1 MNKALLLV
9 GLVQLFF
16 ICTQAQ
22 DINNFKPLHSVGE
35 IPVEINKNSA
45 SKVKEQTSEISKN
58 QTTSE
63 INTEKD
69 FILKSNYILDRI
81 LSNGV
86 VFYGN
91 KINKYVE
98 KVADE
103 LLKDNAELRKE
114 LNFYI
119 VKTSEINAFAT
130 DRGEI
135 FITIGLLA
143 QIENEAQ
150 LAFVLS
156 HEIIHYKNKHAKT
169 GFIENDKIDNS
180 KDKYKKTNW
189 DKLFSK
195 SKYSKELEME
205 ADMDGLEIYLKS
217 NYSLKEINAFFY
229 VFQYSHLPIDDVVFE
244 KNYFDDENW
253 SIQSILAN
261 REVAQIEAIDDEE
274 DEYQDHPNINK
285 RRAIIHS
292 MIENESNEGRVEY
305 IISKE
310 DFIEVQTLARLE
322 LSYLFTKSRHYG
334 EAIYNSYIML
344 KRYPDNKF
352 LRLNLGYCLYAL
364 SKYKNDSNL
373 DDVLTDFND
382 VQGESQ
388 NVFYLFDE
396 IDKTD
401 LSVLAVKYL
410 WELKT
415 EITDDNFLN
424 IIAEDAIKEMLLNA
438 GVRKSELSKK
448 VKLEIENTAVVD
460 SSKLSKYDKIKN
472 KQKEEGTS
480 YEYAFVNLFNN
491 KEFDDMINKY
501 EKVYVDKVIKNE
513 DNNRFENDTKT
524 KQALGL
530 KEVVLVSPSYRHFK
544 TKKEV
549 SEDYVYADSKEEQF
563 IESNKQIAK
572 SKNVDLKVINYREFE
587 STDEFNDL
595 GLLNDWMEER
605 YGHFNLEVY
614 PYCSMFTDDLIDKY
628 GTKYFAWT
636 GMYSFHV
643 GKKGLG
649 WAIYGGAM
657 NGVMFAVFSFQLW
670 PVGVAVPFFIYLTNN
685 SKRSFYY
692 TYLFDISNYKAHLI
706 NETFK
711 SGVPMNGYLLDTYNQ
726 ISTKPR
732 K

>member
-9 GLVQLFF
+9 GFVQLFF

-22 DINNFKPLHSVGE
+22 DVNNFKPLNSAGE
-35 IPVEINKNSA
+35 IPVEINKSSA
-45 SKVKEQTSEISKN
+45 SKIKEQTSEISKD
-58 QTTSE
+58 QKLSK

-103 LLKDNAELRKE
+103 LLKDNTELRKE
-114 LNFYI
+114 LSFYI

-205 ADMDGLEIYLKS
+205 ADMDGLEIYMKS
-217 NYSLKEINAFFY
+217 NYSLKEIDAFFY

-244 KNYFDDENW
+244 KNYFDDEHW
-253 SIQSILAN
+253 SIQSLLAN
-261 REVAQIEAIDDEE
+261 REVAQIEAIDDE
-274 DEYQDHPNINK
+274 DDMYQDHPNINK

-292 MIENESNEGRVEY
+292 MVENESNEGRVEY

-310 DFIEVQTLARLE
+310 SFVEVQSLARLE
-322 LSYLFTKSRHYG
+322 LSYLFTKSRRYG

-352 LRLNLGYCLYAL
+352 LKLNLGYCLYAL
-364 SKYKNDSNL
+364 SKYKNDSKLN
-373 DDVLTDFND
+373 DVLTDFND

-388 NVFYLFDE
+388 NVFYLFNE
-396 IDKTD
+396 IDKKD
-401 LSVLAVKYL
+401 LNVLAVKYL
-410 WELKT
+410 WGLKAEL
-415 EITDDNFLN
+415 EDDKFLN
-424 IIAEDAIKEMLLNA
+424 VIAEDAIKEMLLNS
-438 GVRKSELSKK
+438 GVRKSELSTTFK
-448 VKLEIENTAVVD
+448 VDVENTVID
-460 SSKLSKYDKIKN
+460 SSKLSKYDKIKS

-491 KEFDDMINKY
+491 KEFENMINKY

-513 DNNRFENDTKT
+513 DNNRFENDKKT

-530 KEVVLVSPSYRHFK
+530 KEVVLVSPNYRHFK

-549 SEDYVYADSKEEQF
+549 SEDYVYSDVREQQF
-563 IESNKQIAK
+563 INSNKQIAK
-572 SKNVDLKVINYREFE
+572 SKNVDLKVINYREFG
-587 STDEFNDL
+587 STDEYNDL

-628 GTKYFAWT
+628 GTKYFAWS
-636 GMYSFHV
+636 GIYSFHV

-649 WAIYGGAM
+649 WAITGSYFGGMAF
-657 NGVMFAVFSFQLW
+657 GAASLTLL
-670 PVGVAVPFFIYLTNN
+670 PVGAAIPIILYIAN
-685 SKRSFYY
+685 SSNRSFYY

-706 NETFK
+706 NESFK
-711 SGVPMNGYLLDTYNQ
+711 SGIPMPAYVSDTFRQ
-726 ISTKPR
+726 ISSKP
-732 K
+732 KN

>member
-1 MNKALLLV
+1 MNRALLLV
-9 GLVQLFF
+9 GLVQFFF

-22 DINNFKPLHSVGE
+22 DINNFKPLYSVGE
-35 IPVEINKNSA
+35 IPIEINKSSA
-45 SKVKEQTSEISKN
+45 SKIKEQTSEISKN

-103 LLKDNAELRKE
+103 LLKDNLTLRKE
-114 LNFYI
+114 LSFYI

-244 KNYFDDENW
+244 KDYFDDENW

-292 MIENESNEGRVEY
+292 IIENESNEGRVNY
-305 IISKE
+305 IISK
-310 DFIEVQTLARLE
+310 DGFIEVQSLARLE

-352 LRLNLGYCLYAL
+352 LKLNLGYCLYAL
-364 SKYKNDSNL
+364 SKYKNGTNL
-373 DDVLTDFND
+373 NDVLTDFNN

-388 NVFYLFDE
+388 NVFYLFNE
-396 IDKTD
+396 IDKRD

-410 WELKT
+410 WGLKA
-415 EITDDNFLN
+415 EITDDKFLN
-424 IIAEDAIKEMLLNA
+424 VIAEDAIKEMLLNS

-448 VKLEIENTAVVD
+448 VKVEIENTVID

-491 KEFDDMINKY
+491 KEFEGMINQY

-513 DNNRFENDTKT
+513 DNNRFENDKKT

-530 KEVVLVSPSYRHFK
+530 KEVVLVSPNYRHFK
-544 TKKEV
+544 TKKEI
-549 SEDYVYADSKEEQF
+549 SEDYVYADVREKQF
-563 IESNKQIAK
+563 INSNKQIAK
-572 SKNVDLKVINYREFE
+572 SKNVNLEVINYREFR
-587 STDEFNDL
+587 STDEYNDL
-595 GLLNDWMEER
+595 GLLSDWMEER

-628 GTKYFAWT
+628 GTKYFAWS
-636 GMYSFHV
+636 GIYSFHV

-649 WAIYGGAM
+649 WAITGSYFGGMAF
-657 NGVMFAVFSFQLW
+657 GAAS
-670 PVGVAVPFFIYLTNN
+670 LTLLPLGAAIPIILYIAN
-685 SKRSFYY
+685 SSNRSFYY

-706 NETFK
+706 NESFK
-711 SGVPMNGYLLDTYNQ
+711 SGIPMTGYVSDTFRQ
-726 ISTKPR
+726 ISTKP
-732 K
+732 KN

>member
-1 MNKALLLV
+1 MKKALLLV
-9 GLVQLFF
+9 GFVQLFF

-22 DINNFKPLHSVGE
+22 DVNNFKPLNSAGE
-35 IPVEINKNSA
+35 IPVEINKSSA
-45 SKVKEQTSEISKN
+45 SKIKEQTSEISKD
-58 QTTSE
+58 QKLSK

-103 LLKDNAELRKE
+103 LLKDYTELRKE
-114 LNFYI
+114 LSFYI

-205 ADMDGLEIYLKS
+205 ADMDGLEIYMKS
-217 NYSLKEINAFFY
+217 NYSLKEIDAFFY

-244 KNYFDDENW
+244 KNYFDDEHW
-253 SIQSILAN
+253 SIQSLLAN
-261 REVAQIEAIDDEE
+261 REVAQIEAIDDE
-274 DEYQDHPNINK
+274 DDMYQDHPNINK

-292 MIENESNEGRVEY
+292 MVENESNEGRVEY

-310 DFIEVQTLARLE
+310 SFVEVQSLARLE
-322 LSYLFTKSRHYG
+322 LSYLFTKSRRYG

-352 LRLNLGYCLYAL
+352 LKLNLGYCLYAL
-364 SKYKNDSNL
+364 SKYKNDSKLN
-373 DDVLTDFND
+373 DVLTDFND

-388 NVFYLFDE
+388 NVFYLFNE
-396 IDKTD
+396 IDKKD
-401 LSVLAVKYL
+401 LNVLAVKYL
-410 WELKT
+410 WGLKAEL
-415 EITDDNFLN
+415 EDDKFLN
-424 IIAEDAIKEMLLNA
+424 VIAEDAIKEMLLNS
-438 GVRKSELSKK
+438 GVRKSELSTTFK
-448 VKLEIENTAVVD
+448 VDVENTVID
-460 SSKLSKYDKIKN
+460 SSKLSKYDKIKS

-491 KEFDDMINKY
+491 KEFENMINKY

-513 DNNRFENDTKT
+513 DNNRFENDKKT

-530 KEVVLVSPSYRHFK
+530 KEVVLVSPNYRHFK

-549 SEDYVYADSKEEQF
+549 SEDYVYSDVREQQF
-563 IESNKQIAK
+563 INSNKQIAK
-572 SKNVDLKVINYREFE
+572 SKNVDLKVINYREFG
-587 STDEFNDL
+587 STDEYNDL

-628 GTKYFAWT
+628 GTKYFAWS
-636 GMYSFHV
+636 GIYSFHV

-649 WAIYGGAM
+649 WAITGSYFGGMAF
-657 NGVMFAVFSFQLW
+657 GAASLTLL
-670 PVGVAVPFFIYLTNN
+670 PVGAAIPIILYIAN
-685 SKRSFYY
+685 SSNRSFYY

-706 NETFK
+706 NESFK
-711 SGVPMNGYLLDTYNQ
+711 SGIPMPAYVSDTFRQ
-726 ISTKPR
+726 ISSKP
-732 K
+732 KN

>member
-9 GLVQLFF
+9 GFVQLFF

-22 DINNFKPLHSVGE
+22 DVNNFKPLNSAGE
-35 IPVEINKNSA
+35 IPVEINKSSA
-45 SKVKEQTSEISKN
+45 SKIKEQTSEISKD
-58 QTTSE
+58 QKLSK
-63 INTEKD
+63 INTEKY

-103 LLKDNAELRKE
+103 LLKDNTELRKE
-114 LNFYI
+114 LSFYI

-205 ADMDGLEIYLKS
+205 ADMDGLEIYMKS
-217 NYSLKEINAFFY
+217 NYSLKEIDAFFY

-244 KNYFDDENW
+244 KNYFDDEHW
-253 SIQSILAN
+253 SIQSLLAN
-261 REVAQIEAIDDEE
+261 REVAQIEAIDDE
-274 DEYQDHPNINK
+274 DDMYQDHPNINK

-292 MIENESNEGRVEY
+292 MVENESNEGRVEY

-310 DFIEVQTLARLE
+310 SFVEVQSLARLE
-322 LSYLFTKSRHYG
+322 LSYLFTKSRRYG

-352 LRLNLGYCLYAL
+352 LKLNLGYCLYAL
-364 SKYKNDSNL
+364 SKYKNDSKLN
-373 DDVLTDFND
+373 DVLTDFND

-388 NVFYLFDE
+388 NVFYLFNE
-396 IDKTD
+396 IDKKD
-401 LSVLAVKYL
+401 LNVLAVKYL
-410 WELKT
+410 WGLKAEL
-415 EITDDNFLN
+415 EDDKFLN
-424 IIAEDAIKEMLLNA
+424 VIAEDAIKEMLLNS
-438 GVRKSELSKK
+438 GVRKSELSTTFK
-448 VKLEIENTAVVD
+448 VDVENTVID
-460 SSKLSKYDKIKN
+460 SSKLSKYDKIKS

-491 KEFDDMINKY
+491 KEFENMINKY

-513 DNNRFENDTKT
+513 DNNRFENDKKT

-530 KEVVLVSPSYRHFK
+530 KEVVLVSPNYRHFK

-549 SEDYVYADSKEEQF
+549 SEDYVYSDVREQQF
-563 IESNKQIAK
+563 INSNKQIAK
-572 SKNVDLKVINYREFE
+572 SKNVDLKVINYREFG
-587 STDEFNDL
+587 STDEYNDL

-628 GTKYFAWT
+628 GTKYFAWS
-636 GMYSFHV
+636 GIYSFHV

-649 WAIYGGAM
+649 WAITGSYFGGMAF
-657 NGVMFAVFSFQLW
+657 GAASLTLL
-670 PVGVAVPFFIYLTNN
+670 PVGAAIPIILYIAN
-685 SKRSFYY
+685 SSNRSFYY

-706 NETFK
+706 NESFK
-711 SGVPMNGYLLDTYNQ
+711 SGIPMPAYVSDTFRQ
-726 ISTKPR
+726 ISSKP
-732 K
+732 KN

>member
-9 GLVQLFF
+9 GFVQLFF
-16 ICTQAQ
+16 ICSQAQ
-22 DINNFKPLHSVGE
+22 DVNNFKPLNSAGE
-35 IPVEINKNSA
+35 IPVEINKSSA
-45 SKVKEQTSEISKN
+45 SKIKEQTSEISKD
-58 QTTSE
+58 QKLSK

-103 LLKDNAELRKE
+103 LLKDNTELRKE
-114 LNFYI
+114 LSFYI

-205 ADMDGLEIYLKS
+205 ADMDGLEIYMKS
-217 NYSLKEINAFFY
+217 NYSLKEIDAFFY

-244 KNYFDDENW
+244 KNYFDDEHW
-253 SIQSILAN
+253 SIQSLLAN
-261 REVAQIEAIDDEE
+261 REVAQIEAIDDE
-274 DEYQDHPNINK
+274 DDMYQDHPNINK

-292 MIENESNEGRVEY
+292 MVENESNEGRVEY

-310 DFIEVQTLARLE
+310 SFVEVQSLARLE
-322 LSYLFTKSRHYG
+322 LSYLFTKSRRYG

-352 LRLNLGYCLYAL
+352 LKLNLGYCLYAL
-364 SKYKNDSNL
+364 SKYKNDSKLN
-373 DDVLTDFND
+373 DVLTDFND

-388 NVFYLFDE
+388 NVFYLFNE
-396 IDKTD
+396 IDKKD
-401 LSVLAVKYL
+401 LNVLAVKYL
-410 WELKT
+410 WGLKAEL
-415 EITDDNFLN
+415 EDDKFLN
-424 IIAEDAIKEMLLNA
+424 VIAEDAIKEMLLNS
-438 GVRKSELSKK
+438 GVRKSELSTTFK
-448 VKLEIENTAVVD
+448 VDVENTVID
-460 SSKLSKYDKIKN
+460 SSKLSKYDKIKS

-491 KEFDDMINKY
+491 KEFENMINKY

-513 DNNRFENDTKT
+513 DNNRFENDKKT

-530 KEVVLVSPSYRHFK
+530 KEVVLVSPNYRHFK

-549 SEDYVYADSKEEQF
+549 SEDYVYSDVREQQF
-563 IESNKQIAK
+563 INSNKQIAK
-572 SKNVDLKVINYREFE
+572 SKNVDLKVINYREFG
-587 STDEFNDL
+587 STDEYNDL

-628 GTKYFAWT
+628 GTKYFAWS
-636 GMYSFHV
+636 GIYSFHV

-649 WAIYGGAM
+649 WAITGSYFGGMAF
-657 NGVMFAVFSFQLW
+657 GAASLTLL
-670 PVGVAVPFFIYLTNN
+670 PVGAAIPIILYIAN
-685 SKRSFYY
+685 SSNRSFYY

-706 NETFK
+706 NESFK
-711 SGVPMNGYLLDTYNQ
+711 SGIPMPAYVSDTFRQ
-726 ISTKPR
+726 ISSKP
-732 K
+732 KN

>member
-9 GLVQLFF
+9 GFVQLFF

-22 DINNFKPLHSVGE
+22 DVNNFKPLNSAGE
-35 IPVEINKNSA
+35 IPVEINKSSA
-45 SKVKEQTSEISKN
+45 SKIKEQTSEISKD
-58 QTTSE
+58 QKLSK

-103 LLKDNAELRKE
+103 LLKDNTELRKE
-114 LNFYI
+114 LSFYI

-205 ADMDGLEIYLKS
+205 ADMDGLEIYMKS
-217 NYSLKEINAFFY
+217 NYSLKEIDAFFY

-244 KNYFDDENW
+244 KNYFDDEHW
-253 SIQSILAN
+253 SIQSLLAN
-261 REVAQIEAIDDEE
+261 REVAQIEAIDDE
-274 DEYQDHPNINK
+274 DDMYQDHPNINK

-292 MIENESNEGRVEY
+292 MVENESNEGRVEY

-310 DFIEVQTLARLE
+310 SFVEVQSLARLE
-322 LSYLFTKSRHYG
+322 LSYLFTKSRRYG

-352 LRLNLGYCLYAL
+352 LKLNLGYCLYAL
-364 SKYKNDSNL
+364 SKYKNDSKLN
-373 DDVLTDFND
+373 DVLTDFND

-388 NVFYLFDE
+388 NVFYLFNE
-396 IDKTD
+396 IDKKD
-401 LSVLAVKYL
+401 LNVLAVKYL
-410 WELKT
+410 WGLKAEL
-415 EITDDNFLN
+415 EDDKFLN
-424 IIAEDAIKEMLLNA
+424 VIAEDAIKEMLLNS
-438 GVRKSELSKK
+438 GVRKSELSRTFK
-448 VKLEIENTAVVD
+448 VDVENTVID
-460 SSKLSKYDKIKN
+460 SSKLSKYDKIKS

-491 KEFDDMINKY
+491 KEFENMINKY

-513 DNNRFENDTKT
+513 DNNRFENDKKT

-530 KEVVLVSPSYRHFK
+530 KEVVLVSPNYRHFK

-549 SEDYVYADSKEEQF
+549 SEDYVYSDVREQQF
-563 IESNKQIAK
+563 INSNKQIAK
-572 SKNVDLKVINYREFE
+572 SKNVDLKVINYREFG
-587 STDEFNDL
+587 STDEYNDL

-628 GTKYFAWT
+628 GTKYFAWS
-636 GMYSFHV
+636 GIYSFHV

-649 WAIYGGAM
+649 WAITGSYFGGMAF
-657 NGVMFAVFSFQLW
+657 GAASLTLL
-670 PVGVAVPFFIYLTNN
+670 PVGAAIPIILYIAN
-685 SKRSFYY
+685 SSNRSFYY

-706 NETFK
+706 NESFK
-711 SGVPMNGYLLDTYNQ
+711 SGIPMPAYVSDTFRQ
-726 ISTKPR
+726 ISSKP
-732 K
+732 KN